1 MTALT
6 KDDLQKRERTLNTIV
21 NQCLQIAFDHIS
33 KDYAASEHR
42 NLYLS
47 VCINML
53 GQLIDSIALNEEGVN
68 DLSLQV
74 IRHVINFCD
83 LLKERKR
90 EEMKK
95 EAH

>member
-6 KDDLQKRERTLNTIV
+6 KDEIQKRERTLNTIV
-21 NQCLQIAFDHIS
+21 NQSLEIAYNNIA
-33 KDYAASEHR
+33 KDYPPEEHR
-42 NLYLS
+42 DMYLS

-74 IRHVINFCD
+74 IRHVINFSD
-83 LLKERKR
+83 LLKEKKR
-90 EEMKK
+90 EEKKK